1 VRVVDR
7 LEPLVGGVLARD
19 PERDVGEPGVGLG
32 AVPVLDAGAR
42 EHDDARRERDG
53 VPALLLV
60 PAGAGR
66 ADEDLA
72 AAAGGVVDVPVVAA
86 ARGEGDVV
94 DADDAL
100 ALDPMAALFA
110 RLTGTADTSMPTATR
125 MKADGKTTAAMGSD
139 SSFQLTTTSKPVNG
153 NAINTMESACFTPQ
167 NASMASIFPNINTSP
182 VSAITPSIGIES
194 ASHI

>member
-1 VRVVDR
+1 M
-7 LEPLVGGVLARD
+7 
-19 PERDVGEPGVGLG
+19 GEPGVGLG

-42 EHDDARRERDG
+42 EHDDARCERDG

-100 ALDPMAALFA
+100 GVGHEVVEEAVPGEVLGVGGVGLALAEDVLGGEGG
-110 RLTGTADTSMPTATR
+110 LVGGGGHDCS
-125 MKADGKTTAAMGSD
+125 
-139 SSFQLTTTSKPVNG
+139 V
-153 NAINTMESACFTPQ
+153 TPRR
-167 NASMASIFPNINTSP
+167 
-182 VSAITPSIGIES
+182 
-194 ASHI
+194 